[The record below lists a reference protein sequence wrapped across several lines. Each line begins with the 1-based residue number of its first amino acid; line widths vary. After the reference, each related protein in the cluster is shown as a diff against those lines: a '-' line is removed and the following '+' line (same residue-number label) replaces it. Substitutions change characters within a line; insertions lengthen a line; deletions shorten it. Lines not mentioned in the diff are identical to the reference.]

1 MPQSYLI
8 LIDFAIVVNGHQFKV
23 GLNGTSLSSLNPT
36 IPYLCRY
43 IYRTLKLPQHVK
55 ILKLLPESESFET
68 LHRVFEFPTR
78 SCRHFDFYCLS
89 SELNRINSD
98 LTFFGGYKTT

>member
-1 MPQSYLI
+1 MDINSKLDLMEPRYEFQPTGSN
-8 LIDFAIVVNGHQFKV
+8 F
-23 GLNGTSLSSLNPT
+23 SLSSLNPT
-36 IPYLCRY
+36 IPDLCRY

-68 LHRVFEFPTR
+68 LHRVFEIPTR
-78 SCRHFDFYCLS
+78 SCRHFGFYCLS

-98 LTFFGGYKTT
+98 LTFFGGYKTA